1 MIWKKDKN
9 IQSGFL
15 LQKDVYTTNLL
26 YEHNKFPIINNKL
39 SVPFRKV
46 EDEEEIIDPSPY
58 LTFYN
63 QKRNYKS
70 ISSKKVH
77 KLKFPLPK
85 AEIPFSSNI
94 DFYKHLRG
102 DVKLRYMDDDLNIT
116 SRKGKK
122 IEYSFKDNGNKLIF
136 DNQENNLNTNYFI
149 LHNYTPK
156 KRNNTTYNAF
166 YPLRKNIELINESLK
181 IINKRKKIILKDNMF
196 KTQIQMQKKM

>member
-39 SVPFRKV
+39 SFPFRKV

-63 QKRNYKS
+63 QKRNCKS

-136 DNQENNLNTNYFI
+136 DNKENNLNTNYFI
-149 LHNYTPK
+149 LHYYTPK

>member
-39 SVPFRKV
+39 SFPFRKV

-63 QKRNYKS
+63 QKRNCKS

-136 DNQENNLNTNYFI
+136 DNKENNLNTNYFI

-166 YPLRKNIELINESLK
+166 YPLRKNIEWINASLK